1 MNEVFIRTKSLSGW
15 IADKYFKNVDEVS
28 LEDFIDKFEDIVSDL
43 ENVQERFDDFKEDV
57 KENYKPIPPAE
68 HVCYDDDY
76 I

>member
-28 LEDFIDKFEDIVSDL
+28 LEDFVDKFEDIASDL

-68 HVCYDDDY
+68 HVCYDERTW
-76 I
+76 

>member
-28 LEDFIDKFEDIVSDL
+28 LEDFIDKFEDIASDL

-57 KENYKPIPPAE
+57 KENYKPIPFAD
-68 HVCYDDDY
+68 HICYDERTW
-76 I
+76 

>member
-28 LEDFIDKFEDIVSDL
+28 LEDFIDKFEDIAGDL
-43 ENVQERFDDFKEDV
+43 EDVQERFDDFKEDV
-57 KENYKPIPPAE
+57 KENYKPIPFAE

>member
-15 IADKYFKNVDEVS
+15 ITDKYFKNVDEVS
-28 LEDFIDKFEDIVSDL
+28 LEDFIDKFEDIASDL

-57 KENYKPIPPAE
+57 KENYKPIPFAE